1 MANIQSAKK
10 RIRSSEKRRVGN
22 LSAKTKVKT
31 GRRKTH
37 DALAEGS
44 AETAGQA
51 VRDYSSVLDKAVK
64 RGVIKRTPRFAAKSG
79 PPKRCVNWR
88 NKVSRYRKQKSRPIK
103 RAAFFVGQT
112 SEITA
117 PLSFDF

>member
-64 RGVIKRTPRFAAKSG
+64 RGVIKKNTAIR
-79 PPKRCVNWR
+79 
-88 NKVSRYRKQKSRPIK
+88 RKK
-103 RAAFFVGQT
+103 RATEALRKL
-112 SEITA
+112 A
-117 PLSFDF
+117 K